1 MTSRDRDMDLCQ
13 KCPLPDCQEGDPGC
27 LRSHQKHKKKTDKA
41 DEEIRPLCRPWNIK
55 ETAER
60 IGNSTDWI
68 RKEIRKLKRGLPS
81 SIPRF
86 FLVGNRYR
94 WDPTDVEA
102 WLSSRKQGG
111 AV

>member
-1 MTSRDRDMDLCQ
+1 MSRDMICH
-13 KCPLPDCQEGDPGC
+13 KCPLPDCLEGASGC
-27 LRSHQKHKKKTDKA
+27 LLEEKRKNLEKKNDK
-41 DEEIRPLCRPWNIK
+41 ELRPPCQPWGII

-68 RKEIRKLKRGLPS
+68 RKEIRKFRRGLPA

-86 FLVGNRYR
+86 FRVGTRYH
-94 WDPTDVEA
+94 WDPEDVEN
-102 WLSSRKQGG
+102 WLEARKQGG